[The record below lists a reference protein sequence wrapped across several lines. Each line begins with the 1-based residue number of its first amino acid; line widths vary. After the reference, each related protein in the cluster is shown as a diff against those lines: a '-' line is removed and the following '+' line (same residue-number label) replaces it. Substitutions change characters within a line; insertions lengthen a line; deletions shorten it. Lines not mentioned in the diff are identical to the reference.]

1 MTLGVKRTEGA
12 DLMVVPVGVTS
23 LPLALALP
31 LPLPPLAL
39 ALALTMEPESE
50 GAEMMVVASVVDDKS
65 EDSET
70 ADSVSSW

>member
-12 DLMVVPVGVTS
+12 DLVAVPVGVTS
-23 LPLALALP
+23 LPLALPLP
-31 LPLPPLAL
+31 LPLPLAL
-39 ALALTMEPESE
+39 ALALEPESE
-50 GAEMMVVASVVDDKS
+50 GAEMMVVASVVDDKP

>member
-23 LPLALALP
+23 LPLALPLP
-31 LPLPPLAL
+31 LPLPPL